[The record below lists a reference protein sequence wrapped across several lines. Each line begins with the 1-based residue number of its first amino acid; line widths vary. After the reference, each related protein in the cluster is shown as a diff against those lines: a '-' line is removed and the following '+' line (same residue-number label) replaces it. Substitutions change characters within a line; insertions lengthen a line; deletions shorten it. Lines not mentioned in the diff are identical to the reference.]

1 MDDCRKINDLDY
13 SNGKVPTVILNDIL
27 DLQLRTKEK
36 VIEELILENALPKH
50 LKKLSYFISDK
61 RFNPTENFH
70 RVLDNSEQTRINRAV
85 LKGIQLKMKTIVDS
99 GRDIS
104 LKDIVLHYAK
114 TNTNLNT
121 ERYITLLYTTIG
133 KLTGGFKFNVV
144 SLYDDANILLYDIYR
159 ATEIIDFVCTYGYDL
174 DIQGEIKS
182 SLERNI
188 YTDINY
194 YIDKIPGLNTFVE
207 NLTDM
212 QMFLVNYN
220 RTNGSAY
227 PKVLEELNNPGSL
240 WINGYNRTIDAFNKN
255 IKDTIKIEVFSVY
268 SYEIYTSIITDD
280 SLRVKTKL
288 IADLAELIQNF
299 YNPYKR
305 SQIYDQVDEI
315 YSIYYLGGLSDAVR
329 NNPALIKRLGE
340 LNNMFRIGRL
350 DIDQQT
356 PPLNL
361 NLTKDSTV
369 QLFDKNANVS
379 DFDFLTPESKDT
391 VFFENEL
398 EFDSIYKYV
407 IFTLLSGFLGIPS
420 TEAYALVLD
429 NVSLT
434 ALYVHKRDELFND
447 LLCKSAIA
455 VLNEAFGDWRDMGT
469 NMDRLMENNGNYL
482 QYISANNFLG
492 GRVNFV
498 GKYIMYLLR
507 ARNLQNVIKNKIII
521 DWFSK
526 KANDMINLVSYYN
539 DILEGNIQC
548 SQIIMILTFYYGY
561 NLSDNSASVMH
572 NLKVD
577 DKFKCVLTYLSRF
590 LQLFLETDYTEDDIS
605 ALLTREK
612 LPRQETVNMEQ
623 VYDIIDATASQLR
636 AMLRLGNDV
645 DQQFNAVMS
654 YILGKRV
661 DSFEDFQRELKTN
674 QNVDSILRIENLAL
688 KL

>member
-13 SNGKVPTVILNDIL
+13 SNGEVPTVILNDIL
-27 DLQLRTKEK
+27 DLELRTKEK
-36 VIEELILENALPKH
+36 VIEELILENAFPEH
-50 LKKLSYFISDK
+50 LKNLSYFISDK
-61 RFNPTENFH
+61 RFNPTDNFYS
-70 RVLDNSEQTRINRAV
+70 VLYNSEQTRINRGV

-99 GRDIS
+99 GRNIS
-104 LKDIVLHYAK
+104 LKDIVLQYSK

-121 ERYITLLYTTIG
+121 ERYITLLQTTIG
-133 KLTGGFKFNVV
+133 KLTGGLKFNVV

-159 ATEIIDFVCTYGYDL
+159 ATEIVDFVCTYGYDL

-194 YIDKIPGLNTFVE
+194 YVDKIPGLNTFVE

-255 IKDTIKIEVFSVY
+255 IKDTIKIEVFSIY
-268 SYEIYTSIITDD
+268 SHEIYTSIITDD

-329 NNPALIKRLGE
+329 NNPSLIKRLGE

-361 NLTKDSTV
+361 NLTKYSTV

-379 DFDFLTPESKDT
+379 DFDFLTPED
-391 VFFENEL
+391 
-398 EFDSIYKYV
+398 
-407 IFTLLSGFLGIPS
+407 
-420 TEAYALVLD
+420 
-429 NVSLT
+429 
-434 ALYVHKRDELFND
+434 H
-447 LLCKSAIA
+447 
-455 VLNEAFGDWRDMGT
+455 
-469 NMDRLMENNGNYL
+469 
-482 QYISANNFLG
+482 
-492 GRVNFV
+492 
-498 GKYIMYLLR
+498 
-507 ARNLQNVIKNKIII
+507 
-521 DWFSK
+521 
-526 KANDMINLVSYYN
+526 
-539 DILEGNIQC
+539 
-548 SQIIMILTFYYGY
+548 
-561 NLSDNSASVMH
+561 
-572 NLKVD
+572 
-577 DKFKCVLTYLSRF
+577 
-590 LQLFLETDYTEDDIS
+590 
-605 ALLTREK
+605 
-612 LPRQETVNMEQ
+612 
-623 VYDIIDATASQLR
+623 
-636 AMLRLGNDV
+636 LRL
-645 DQQFNAVMS
+645 FA
-654 YILGKRV
+654 
-661 DSFEDFQRELKTN
+661 SFKGT
-674 QNVDSILRIENLAL
+674 
-688 KL
+688 